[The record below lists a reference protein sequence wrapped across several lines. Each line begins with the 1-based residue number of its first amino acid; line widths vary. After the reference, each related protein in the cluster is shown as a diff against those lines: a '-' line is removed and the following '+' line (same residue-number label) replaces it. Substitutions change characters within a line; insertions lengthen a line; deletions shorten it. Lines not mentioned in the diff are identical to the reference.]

1 MKLTRAQLNAIKKKA
16 RENKAVESN
25 EQADDTPASTQ
36 SLQDIKK
43 ILAQKKEEESKTN
56 PIPSKKSQL
65 KAVKRQ
71 ARGLA
76 RNQKPTKVNWNC
88 SIGDLVHIP
97 ERWSGVGESLY
108 GIVVKM
114 AEDNRS
120 GRRSVIAN
128 DSTQVQVLTSGG
140 FRWYY
145 VKSLRT
151 V

>member
-1 MKLTRAQLNAIKKKA
+1 MKLTRAQLNAIKAKA
-16 RENKAVESN
+16 RENKALETNDQS
-25 EQADDTPASTQ
+25 DDTPTSTQ

-43 ILAQKKEEESKTN
+43 ILAQKKAEESQASPT
-56 PIPSKKSQL
+56 PSKKSQL

-76 RNQKPTKVNWNC
+76 RNQKSTKVNWSC

-97 ERWSGVGESLY
+97 ERWSGVGEPLY

-120 GRRSVIAN
+120 SRRSAIEN